1 MLVPKPLYDST
12 TEAELLAAAGLAPLS
27 SECVVSARTESG
39 ITALMA
45 IDKAQLAD
53 LKAKYGEELSFTT
66 PLLTAPNVTEPTVWL
81 VECGD
86 LIYIKVY
93 SLALQLAEVVRIASE
108 EELELL
114 LHRLTSAEDLSR
126 HTLRVTQRTQNKQRR
141 KIYRNYFKQV
151 VCE

>member
-1 MLVPKPLYDST
+1 MLVPKPLYDPT
-12 TEAELLAAAGLAPLS
+12 AEAELLAAAGLAPLS

-45 IDKAQLAD
+45 IDKTRLAD
-53 LKAKYGEELSFTT
+53 LKAQYGEELSFTT
-66 PLLTAPNVTEPTVWL
+66 PLLTAPNVTEPTVW
-81 VECGD
+81 VVDCGD

-93 SLALQLAEVVRIASE
+93 SLALQLAEVVRIASV

-114 LHRLTSAEDLSR
+114 LHRLTSAADLSH
-126 HTLRVTQRTQNKQRR
+126 HTLRLVQRTPNKHRR
-141 KIYRNYFKQV
+141 KIYRNYFKLL